1 MPGPDELPQLL
12 TMDGLAER
20 LGVRHR
26 HVRRLVD
33 ERRAPFLEVGRLVR
47 FDPTEVAE
55 WLRSTHV
62 PAAHVSATEISPSRA
77 LQVGDPVPRAK
88 EREVTGERCWE
99 GNDTF
104 AGSGR
109 LAATKKSGG

>member
-1 MPGPDELPQLL
+1 
-12 TMDGLAER
+12 MDGLAER

-26 HVRRLVD
+26 HGRRLVD

-62 PAAHVSATEISPSRA
+62 PAAHASATEISPSRA
-77 LQVGDPVPRAK
+77 PSGWDPVPRAK
-88 EREVTGERCWE
+88 EQ
-99 GNDTF
+99 
-104 AGSGR
+104 
-109 LAATKKSGG
+109 GGDR